1 MQLQIFDLMTIPPGA
16 ATLSASDATLPQTMP
31 HDRELVV
38 GYLTGHIADVRGID
52 IWVNS
57 ENEDMIMDRFIGRSI
72 SANIR
77 YFGADKDRRRNVRE
91 DTIAN
96 ALKRALG
103 GHLSV
108 KVGTVIETRPGALEA
123 FGVRRVYHVASVR
136 GMGAGRGV
144 VAALDDLKR
153 CTTNVLAE
161 AEERNR
167 HWWRSY
173 ARKDNSI
180 VFPLIGAGDG
190 GLHAEQVAPELI
202 GAALEFLRAT
212 PAPSLKEIY
221 FLAFN
226 GQQRRACVQ
235 VLEALCERGEL
246 LPPAYAFGQA
256 EPGCSAEDAGCKMQV
271 QNAAVP

>member
-1 MQLQIFDLMTIPPGA
+1 MVVPVDVADPFQIEA
-16 ATLSASDATLPQTMP
+16 AVARIED
-31 HDRELVV
+31 EL
-38 GYLTGHIADVRGID
+38 GPID

-77 YFGADKDRRRNVRE
+77 YFGADKDRRKNIRE

-103 GHLSV
+103 GHLNV
-108 KVGTVIETRPGALEA
+108 KVGTVIETQPGALEA
-123 FGVRRVYHVASVR
+123 FGVRRVYHVATVR

-144 VAALDDLKR
+144 RAALHDLHR
-153 CTTNVLAE
+153 CITNVLME

-167 HWWRSY
+167 QWWRWY
-173 ARKDNSI
+173 GRKNRSV

-190 GLHAEQVAPELI
+190 GLHAEEVAPELI
-202 GAALEFLRAT
+202 GAAVEFLRSKPT
-212 PAPSLKEIY
+212 PMLKEIY

-226 GQQRRACVQ
+226 GQQRRACV
-235 VLEALCERGEL
+235 EALEDLCRKGDL
-246 LPPAYAFGQA
+246 VAHASASGKADPGAPAENSGSNA
-256 EPGCSAEDAGCKMQV
+256 QV
-271 QNAAVP
+271 QDGAVA